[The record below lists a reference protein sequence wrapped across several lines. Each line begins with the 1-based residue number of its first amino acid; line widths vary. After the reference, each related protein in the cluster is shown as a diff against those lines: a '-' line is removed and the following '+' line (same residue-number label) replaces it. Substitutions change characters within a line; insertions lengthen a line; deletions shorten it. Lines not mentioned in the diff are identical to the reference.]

1 MIEMAKVEAAML
13 FALGFLAAAL
23 LVAMLLPAFNRRAQ
37 RLMRRRLESQLPLTR
52 QEIFAERDHL
62 RAEFAVAVRRLE
74 RETEKQRSLYAASQ
88 ATLTERN
95 KVVINLE
102 DALAKS
108 NQELEATKNLLAEA
122 RNSDASAEI
131 YQKQTIIS
139 ELERVL
145 RDTRFTVTEREAA
158 IAALD
163 AKIQDLML
171 ELDRRRITVVEL
183 ETRNEASALRKQDA
197 EKLAASARDELGA
210 MQKRA
215 ETAEK
220 KLSAEKEKSQTLTRK
235 VSEITLRQDNQSS
248 LVEMFEA
255 NEIEFAAKLTEATV
269 ASARLR
275 TTIEQREATI
285 AQAEA
290 RIAELEA
297 QLANPPA
304 LDAPAVPRARKS
316 KTAANAAIGNG
327 SADAGLVTET
337 AKLRERIEEIGDA
350 FLTIDP
356 PKPKPAPRAKRQ
368 TPTRSDAQQTGD
380 SGT

>member
-1 MIEMAKVEAAML
+1 MAKVEAAML

-37 RLMRRRLESQLPLTR
+37 RLIRRRLESQLPLTR

-74 RETEKQRSLYAASQ
+74 RETDKQRALYAASQ
-88 ATLTERN
+88 AALTERN

-108 NQELEATKNLLAEA
+108 EQELEATKNLLQEA
-122 RNSDASAEI
+122 RNTDASAEI

-183 ETRNEASALRKQDA
+183 ETRNEASALRKQEA
-197 EKLAASARDELGA
+197 EKLAASARDELAA

-220 KLSAEKEKSQTLTRK
+220 KLAAEKEKSQNLSRK
-235 VSEITLRQDNQSS
+235 VSEITLRQDNQNS

-275 TTIEQREATI
+275 TTIEEREATI

-297 QLANPPA
+297 QVASQA
-304 LDAPAVPRARKS
+304 AIDAPVAPKGRKA
-316 KTAANAAIGNG
+316 KTAANATTVNG
-327 SADAGLVTET
+327 SIDTGLVTET
-337 AKLRERIEEIGDA
+337 AKLRERIEEIGET
-350 FLTIDP
+350 FLALDS
-356 PKPKPAPRAKRQ
+356 PKPKAAPRPKRS
-368 TPTRSDAQQTGD
+368 TAARSGAQQTRD